1 MSKKLLSS
9 FSCLA
14 LALVIIL
21 TAVLSF
27 GCSSGTVKPS
37 ESETDTSAQKQAS
50 ETDAATEAKQQDVNS
65 DDIIPDPNEVE
76 SVKIAAQLPWKN
88 IDESC
93 KDIENYE
100 YVKDNGTIYTM
111 LYKIKD
117 NPGMINKAVEMN
129 KKLDEAE
136 NTTGINKSSTLYKC
150 EYTMKDG
157 SKIYNSIR
165 KTIDDE
171 KALMEDFFNEI
182 DDYAVKFLTNTM
194 FTSDSWRED

>member
-111 LYKIKD
+111 LYKLKD

>member
-65 DDIIPDPNEVE
+65 DVIIPDPNEVE

-111 LYKIKD
+111 LYKLKD

>member
-1 MSKKLLSS
+1 
-9 FSCLA
+9 
-14 LALVIIL
+14 
-21 TAVLSF
+21 
-27 GCSSGTVKPS
+27 
-37 ESETDTSAQKQAS
+37 
-50 ETDAATEAKQQDVNS
+50 
-65 DDIIPDPNEVE
+65 
-76 SVKIAAQLPWKN
+76 
-88 IDESC
+88 
-93 KDIENYE
+93 
-100 YVKDNGTIYTM
+100 
-111 LYKIKD
+111 
-117 NPGMINKAVEMN
+117 MINKAVEMN

>member
-1 MSKKLLSS
+1 MSKKIFSV

-21 TAVLSF
+21 TAVFSF
-27 GCSSGTVKPS
+27 GCSSGTETPS
-37 ESETDTSAQKQAS
+37 ESETDTSAQET
-50 ETDAATEAKQQDVNS
+50 ETDAATEATQQEIKS

-88 IDESC
+88 VDESYE
-93 KDIENYE
+93 DIKNYE
-100 YVKDNGTIYTM
+100 YVKDNGTVYKM
-111 LYKIKD
+111 LYEIKD
-117 NPGMINKAVEMN
+117 NPEMINKAVEMN

-136 NTTGINKSSTLYKC
+136 NITGINKAPIFYKC

-157 SKIYNSIR
+157 SKIYNIID
-165 KTIDDE
+165 KTLDDE

-182 DDYAVKFLTNTM
+182 DDYAVKFLTGRM